1 MVGSA
6 RYYGVG
12 KEGGK
17 RRGGAG
23 TSDGDETNYGSMTI
37 MNKVG
42 QNYLSCTIVKKSF
55 CTMVHDN

>member
-1 MVGSA
+1 MGFGYLCTGVVGST

-42 QNYLSCTIVKKSF
+42 QNYLAVVLAK
-55 CTMVHDN
+55 

>member
-42 QNYLSCTIVKKSF
+42 QNYLLYYRQIIVLYHG
-55 CTMVHDN
+55 V